1 MRAPLSWLQDFA
13 PIEAD
18 VDALVDA
25 LDDLGLIVEGV
36 ERVGTGLDQVVV
48 SRVLEISPIAGAD
61 RIRRV
66 VVDPGGEPVE
76 IVCGAFNF
84 DVDDLVPLA
93 TVGTV
98 LPNGMEIGR
107 RRLRGVTSNGML
119 CSGRELGLS
128 DDGEGL
134 LVLTGTDGAAPG
146 VPLAE
151 ALGIRPDVVFDLTV
165 EGNRPD
171 AWCMAGVARDLAA
184 RFKLPFALPE
194 VELEAAGPPVETL
207 ASAVVEAPGLCP
219 RLTVRVL
226 DSVVV
231 GPSPRWMARRL
242 VLAGMRPINN
252 VVDASNYVM
261 LELGQPTHPYD
272 LDRLGAPGL
281 LVRRAHPG
289 EVVRTLD
296 GVDRVLGVPGRGLG
310 ETGEDCVICD
320 ADGQPVG
327 IGGIFGGASSE
338 IAETTTRVLL
348 ETAAFDPMAIART
361 SKRLALR
368 TEASARFE
376 RGVDPF
382 GIDRAAERVC
392 QLVVASAPGAR
403 VAAGVLDV
411 RGDLPSPVR
420 ITLGAHQVNRLLGT
434 ELSASE
440 VAELLG
446 PIGFRCTPAGGDR
459 IVVVVPT
466 NRPDVRPEPH
476 GVADLA
482 EEVARLY
489 GYSRIERRRPTWAT
503 PGGLSTY
510 QAERRRVREVLV
522 GLGADEVWTSSLV
535 DERDEDR
542 LGVRIPPVRITNP
555 MAADQAALRRTQM
568 GGLLRAL
575 AWNRDRR
582 QGDLRLFEVGV
593 VFWPPDP
600 SQPPTR
606 AGSEGGA
613 GVHLPVE
620 RELVSAVFAADG
632 DDAAVALSALHA
644 LAEEL
649 RVADLRL
656 RPQADG
662 AALPG
667 LHPSRSAVVRSGRD
681 GPVVGTVGELDPAVV
696 AEFGAAS
703 GRVGWLE
710 LDLRTFLHRDLVS
723 RRPEVAR
730 PVSRYPSADVDVAL
744 SVDDAIPA
752 DLVADALRGAGGEL
766 LESVTLFDV
775 FRGPGVG
782 PGRRSLAFRLRFCA
796 ADRTLTDAEVGE
808 LRARCVAAAEDEVGA
823 SLR

>member
-1 MRAPLSWLQDFA
+1 MANRWASRASSVGRARRSQRPPLGCCLRPRPSIRWPSPGPPSGWPCA
-13 PIEAD
+13 PRPRPASS
-18 VDALVDA
+18 
-25 LDDLGLIVEGV
+25 GGSTPS
-36 ERVGTGLDQVVV
+36 GSTGQ
-48 SRVLEISPIAGAD
+48 
-61 RIRRV
+61 
-66 VVDPGGEPVE
+66 
-76 IVCGAFNF
+76 
-84 DVDDLVPLA
+84 
-93 TVGTV
+93 
-98 LPNGMEIGR
+98 PNGSASWWWPARPGR
-107 RRLRGVTSNGML
+107 GWRPGCSTSVATSPPRCGSPWGRTRSTG
-119 CSGRELGLS
+119 CSGRS
-128 DDGEGL
+128 
-134 LVLTGTDGAAPG
+134 
-146 VPLAE
+146 
-151 ALGIRPDVVFDLTV
+151 
-165 EGNRPD
+165 
-171 AWCMAGVARDLAA
+171 C
-184 RFKLPFALPE
+184 
-194 VELEAAGPPVETL
+194 
-207 ASAVVEAPGLCP
+207 
-219 RLTVRVL
+219 
-226 DSVVV
+226 
-231 GPSPRWMARRL
+231 
-242 VLAGMRPINN
+242 
-252 VVDASNYVM
+252 
-261 LELGQPTHPYD
+261 
-272 LDRLGAPGL
+272 
-281 LVRRAHPG
+281 RRA
-289 EVVRTLD
+289 RW
-296 GVDRVLGVPGRGLG
+296 
-310 ETGEDCVICD
+310 
-320 ADGQPVG
+320 
-327 IGGIFGGASSE
+327 
-338 IAETTTRVLL
+338 
-348 ETAAFDPMAIART
+348 
-361 SKRLALR
+361 
-368 TEASARFE
+368 
-376 RGVDPF
+376 
-382 GIDRAAERVC
+382 
-392 QLVVASAPGAR
+392 
-403 VAAGVLDV
+403 
-411 RGDLPSPVR
+411 PS
-420 ITLGAHQVNRLLGT
+420 
-434 ELSASE
+434 
-440 VAELLG
+440 
-446 PIGFRCTPAGGDR
+446 GFRCTPAGGDR